1 MMHSFSRSGV
11 IDTDEAAQH
20 PRIKRSALMSELK
33 QDLHVTTHWEM
44 ILVMISI
51 EIMSCHL

>member
-1 MMHSFSRSGV
+1 MHSFSRSGV
-11 IDTDEAAQH
+11 IDTNEAAQH
-20 PRIKRSALMSELK
+20 PRTKLSALMSELM

-44 ILVMISI
+44 ILEMISI